1 MRTGAQLKALG
12 VDSWFHQ
19 HANQYVR
26 LLENAGWDDKQIDKA
41 IEFGV
46 NFKGGTEQ
54 DLMQQFRELGEYHG
68 APELDLVT
76 HAAMGVRDTIMGDG
90 VESLP
95 PLKTEAF
102 TADHAAR
109 LAEIRQIARNDPQGF
124 ESNQALQA
132 QQLALLELQQAG
144 KGTVAPSQSKAAPSA
159 MPAPATDRLS
169 QIREMRRN
177 DPSAYDR
184 DSTRLEAE
192 EIGLIQASLPP
203 PATVSAGSDSAPVSQ
218 PASDGAT
225 T

>member
-1 MRTGAQLKALG
+1 MRTATQLKALG

-26 LLENAGWDDKQIDKA
+26 LLENAGWTDQQIDKA

-54 DLMQQFRELGEYHG
+54 ELMQQFRELGEYHS

-76 HAAMGVRDTIMGDG
+76 HAGMGVRDTIIASG

-95 PLKTEAF
+95 PLPAPSF
-102 TADHAAR
+102 TRDDADR
-109 LAEIRQIARNDPQGF
+109 LSEIRAISRNDPQGY

-132 QQLALLELQQAG
+132 EQLALLEAQQAA
-144 KGTVAPSQSKAAPSA
+144 KGTAAPIQSKPAPAAT
-159 MPAPATDRLS
+159 PAPATDRLS

-177 DPSAYDR
+177 DPNSYEQNAAIQ
-184 DSTRLEAE
+184 AE
-192 EIGLIQASLPP
+192 ELGLIQASLPT
-203 PATVSAGSDSAPVSQ
+203 PATVADSAPSSQ
-218 PASDGAT
+218 PAGAT
-225 T
+225 SSE